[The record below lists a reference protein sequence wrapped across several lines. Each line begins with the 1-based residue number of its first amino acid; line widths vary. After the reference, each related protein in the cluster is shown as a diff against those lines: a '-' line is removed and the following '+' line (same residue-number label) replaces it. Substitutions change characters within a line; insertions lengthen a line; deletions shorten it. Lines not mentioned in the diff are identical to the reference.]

1 MGVLQLVVSGIT
13 IGMVYGLV
21 ALGYHLIFRA
31 TGLIDFAQGEKVAL
45 GGLFVLAVIGLVGDN
60 LWAAFI
66 VATIMGFALGWF
78 YEWGILRRT
87 YGRDQV
93 VQIIA
98 TVGVALLLY
107 NGHGLFW
114 GLPAVPFPHSL
125 GGDPDNVITLWGLRV
140 LEDRFW
146 VWGLVIAVVAL
157 LHLYF
162 GRTRHGQALIASA
175 DNELGAKLSG
185 INVNAM
191 RLYAVGVATALAVL
205 GGAFIAPFTLAG
217 GSIGMPIAVKAFAG
231 AMIGGLHSSVG
242 VVAGSVLVG
251 VIESLAAG
259 LFSYGYR
266 DPVAFALLL
275 LILLL
280 RPSGIFAR
288 PRERI
293 G

>member
-1 MGVLQLVVSGIT
+1 MGVLQLLVSGIT

-45 GGLFVLAVIGLVGDN
+45 GGLFVLAVIGLVGEN
-60 LWAAFI
+60 LWAAII

-87 YGRDQV
+87 YGREQV

-107 NGHGLFW
+107 HGHGLFW
-114 GLPAVPFPHSL
+114 GLPAVPFPYSL
-125 GGDPDNVITLWGLRV
+125 GGDRDNVIELWGLRV

-157 LHLYF
+157 LHVYF
-162 GRTRHGQALIASA
+162 ERTRHGQALIASA

-185 INVNAM
+185 INVKAM
-191 RLYAVGVATALAVL
+191 RLHAVGVATALAVL

-259 LFSYGYR
+259 LISYGYR